1 MSAITNNSFFGLTL
15 TVAAYLAGFSIA
27 KRLKSPLANQYLIS
41 VLLVTAVMLI
51 FKIPVDHYFLGADTI
66 SLFLAPATAMLA
78 VSIYNQLPLL
88 KANLLPVLCGCLAG
102 ALTSVGSILIMSRL
116 FGLSDALTISLVPKS
131 VTTPI
136 AMGLSQQYGG
146 IPAIS
151 VAAVIVTGILGA
163 ITAPWLIKLFKI
175 KSPIASGVA
184 LGSSAHALGTVRALE
199 LGETQGAMS
208 SVSIGISGL
217 ITVLLAAILL

>member
-1 MSAITNNSFFGLTL
+1 MSAITNNPFFGLTL
-15 TVAAYLAGFSIA
+15 TTAAYLCGLLIA
-27 KRLKSPLANQYLIS
+27 KRFKSPLANQYLIS
-41 VLLVTAVMLI
+41 VLLVTAIMLT
-51 FKIPVDHYFLGADTI
+51 FKIPVDHYFVGADTI
-66 SLFLAPATAMLA
+66 SMFLAPATAMLA
-78 VSIYNQLPLL
+78 VSIYNQLHLL

-102 ALTSVGSILIMSRL
+102 AITSVGSILLMSHL
-116 FGLSDALTISLVPKS
+116 FGLNDALTVSLVPKS

-163 ITAPWLIKLFKI
+163 IGAPWLIKLFRI

-217 ITVLLAAILL
+217 ITVLLAAIVL